1 MIEPLPLKSHKF
13 ADLCFISIWSFTTIA
28 SFLLSLLVIEVGEKS
43 DLEVV
48 DAAIGGLA
56 IAIPQSYILRRTIPP
71 LNWIIST
78 VLGWVLITIMG
89 IGTIG
94 WFVLSSHNLY
104 NRVLI
109 SIIDSGIGG
118 LIIGLSQSCLAI
130 PPSIPQ
136 KWSWVFVN
144 AINCILGFT
153 IGSIIGILTRKSS
166 FLSEVF
172 GLSIGWLIVGVLTS
186 ISANRFLKIDEAK
199 Y

>member
-1 MIEPLPLKSHKF
+1 MKNFNF
-13 ADLCFISIWSFTTIA
+13 ANLCFILTWSFTTIA
-28 SFLLSLLVIEVGEKS
+28 SFFLSLLLIEVGEKS

-56 IAIPQSYILRRTIPP
+56 IAIPQSYLLRKTIPP

-78 VLGWVLITIMG
+78 VLGWVLITVIG

-94 WFVLSSHNLY
+94 WFVLSAHNLY
-104 NRVLI
+104 SRILI
-109 SIIDSGIGG
+109 SMIDSGIGG

-130 PPSIPQ
+130 PPSFPQ

-153 IGSIIGILTRKSS
+153 IGSLIGILTRKSS
-166 FLSEVF
+166 ILSEVF
-172 GLSIGWLIVGVLTS
+172 GLSIGWLIVGILTS
-186 ISANRFLKIDEAK
+186 ISANRLLKIDEAK

>member
-1 MIEPLPLKSHKF
+1 MTEPLQPKSHKF
-13 ADLCFISIWSFTTIA
+13 TDLCFISIWSFTTLA
-28 SFLLSLLVIEVGEKS
+28 SFLLSLLVVEVGEKS

-56 IAIPQSYILRRTIPP
+56 IAIPQSYLLRKTIPP

-78 VLGWVLITIMG
+78 VLGWVLITMIG
-89 IGTIG
+89 VGTIG
-94 WFVLSSHNLY
+94 WFVLSAQNLY

-109 SIIDSGIGG
+109 SMIDSGIGG
-118 LIIGLSQSCLAI
+118 LVIGLSQSCLAI
-130 PPSIPQ
+130 PPSVPQ

-153 IGSIIGILTRKSS
+153 IGSLIGILTGKSS

-172 GLSIGWLIVGVLTS
+172 GLSIGWLIVGILTS